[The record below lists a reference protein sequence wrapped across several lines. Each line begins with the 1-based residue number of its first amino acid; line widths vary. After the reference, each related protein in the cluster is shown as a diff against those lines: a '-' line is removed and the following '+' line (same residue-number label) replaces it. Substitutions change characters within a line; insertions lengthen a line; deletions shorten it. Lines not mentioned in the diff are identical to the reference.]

1 MKRRP
6 LILIALI
13 VILPL
18 AALIGAALRIAE
30 SEQIVVR
37 QRFRELMEDRLQ
49 DVNGN
54 VATFFE
60 NTERS
65 LNQIT
70 AIDQFDVDQ
79 LRQVIRSEPS
89 MLQMFVLSPAGQIT
103 YPNPGDMESLNG
115 RERLFLVQAA
125 KMFTGKDLEEAI
137 VRSENAAN
145 AASGP
150 LNEDGD
156 LAAFRQ
162 RRIPMSSRTLPLPA
176 PQAVQELQAQQ
187 KFPAPSQLVEDAYSV
202 PQVQNIAEFRE
213 SSGWFVWYW
222 DRGLNLIYWQRRSSG
237 HIVGCALERAR
248 WMADLVAHL
257 PETVDSTTEN
267 VRRVATR
274 VRLINTSAE
283 SVYQWGGFEPDHA
296 KPLCEV
302 PVVAPLAS
310 WRLQCFVPDDQLTAG
325 IGRSVYFTLAAGL
338 CAVAAALAVILVLF
352 VREYTRDMREASQQ
366 VSFVN
371 QVSHEL
377 KTPLTNIRM
386 YAELLDRDLD
396 GMENDNA
403 VRPKQRLNII
413 LSEGQRLSRLIGNV
427 LTFARQ
433 QRKTLQ
439 PQPREAVPDKL
450 IRTIL
455 DRFEPAFG
463 DQQIDV
469 QLELNAG
476 QTMALDPDFVEQI
489 LGNLVSNVEKYA
501 ASGGLLRIES
511 QLSRQESAANMSDKS
526 VATRNSACQLTID
539 VIDKGPGVEPS
550 KRGEI
555 FQPFARVS
563 NTLSYAAGTGIG
575 LSIARELARLH
586 GGDLV
591 LMESSAGCWF
601 RVTMRGGPQ
610 ADAG

>member
-1 MKRRP
+1 
-6 LILIALI
+6 
-13 VILPL
+13 
-18 AALIGAALRIAE
+18 
-30 SEQIVVR
+30 
-37 QRFRELMEDRLQ
+37 
-49 DVNGN
+49 
-54 VATFFE
+54 
-60 NTERS
+60 
-65 LNQIT
+65 
-70 AIDQFDVDQ
+70 
-79 LRQVIRSEPS
+79 
-89 MLQMFVLSPAGQIT
+89 
-103 YPNPGDMESLNG
+103 
-115 RERLFLVQAA
+115 
-125 KMFTGKDLEEAI
+125 
-137 VRSENAAN
+137 
-145 AASGP
+145 
-150 LNEDGD
+150 
-156 LAAFRQ
+156 
-162 RRIPMSSRTLPLPA
+162 
-176 PQAVQELQAQQ
+176 
-187 KFPAPSQLVEDAYSV
+187 
-202 PQVQNIAEFRE
+202 
-213 SSGWFVWYW
+213 
-222 DRGLNLIYWQRRSSG
+222 
-237 HIVGCALERAR
+237 
-248 WMADLVAHL
+248 MADLVAHL
-257 PETVDSTTEN
+257 PETVDSTAEK
-267 VRRVATR
+267 VRRLTTR
-274 VRLINTSAE
+274 VRLVNTSAE
-283 SVYQWGGFEPDHA
+283 PVYQWGGFDPEHA

-310 WRLQCFVPDDQLTAG
+310 WRLQCFVPEDQLTAG
-325 IGRSVYFTLAAGL
+325 TGRSVYFTLAAGL
-338 CAVAAALAVILVLF
+338 CAVAAALAVIAVLF
-352 VREYTRDMREASQQ
+352 VREYARDMHEASQQ

-439 PQPREAVPDKL
+439 PQSRQEIPDKL

-455 DRFEPAFG
+455 DRFDPAFG

-469 QLELNAG
+469 QLDLNAA
-476 QTMALDPDFVEQI
+476 QTMSLDPDFVEQI

-511 QLSRQESAANMSDKS
+511 QLSRPDSVSNMPDKYSATS
-526 VATRNSACQLTID
+526 NSACQLTID

-550 KRGEI
+550 KRGDI

-586 GGDLV
+586 GGDIV

-601 RVTMRGGPQ
+601 RVTLRGDPQ